1 MSLQGCE
8 ILSATTVAGYPGFE
22 AIPRTWDNEHQKTV
36 ARVDPGEFYITNL
49 DEFIFTRLGSCVAA
63 CIWDPL
69 MGIGGLN
76 HFLLPERVCHEDW
89 HQLTSYSCRYG
100 NWAMEQ
106 LINGILKV
114 GGQRHRLQAKI
125 FGGAQM
131 SSMSL
136 LNVGQSN
143 IEFVRHYL
151 NMEQINIVAEDLGGP
166 WPRRVMFHPN
176 SGKVLLKRLSPERI
190 AQMMSEEGRY
200 LKGLKESVP
209 DNNVELFD

>member
-1 MSLQGCE
+1 MSIANE
-8 ILSATTVAGYPGFE
+8 SVYAGFE
-22 AIPRTWDNEHQKTV
+22 STPRTWDKELQKFV
-36 ARVDPGEFYITNL
+36 ARVDPGEFYITQL
-49 DEFIFTRLGSCVAA
+49 DEFVFTRLGSCVAA
-63 CIWDPL
+63 CIWDPI

-76 HFLLPERVCHEDW
+76 HFLLPERACKEDW

-106 LINGILKV
+106 LINEILKV

-125 FGGAQM
+125 FGGAQL

-143 IEFVRHYL
+143 IDFVRYYL
-151 NMEQINIVAEDLGGP
+151 DLEKIPVIAEDLGGP
-166 WPRRVMFHPN
+166 WPRRVLFHPN
-176 SGKVLLKRLSPERI
+176 SGRVLLKRLSPERI

-200 LKGLKESVP
+200 LKGLKEATP
-209 DNNVELFD
+209 DNNIELFD